1 MERVI
6 IYDND
11 HVFTSDI
18 SSKIKDDLHGIYV
31 DIFSDLKAL
40 RDALIKNV
48 DQYIFALIDISS
60 EDDMC
65 DTVIKVITSQY
76 IPMIVLTNKEYL
88 KYRDNIITNY
98 PIIDFLVKDQKKNF
112 HYVSSLINQMKNAR
126 DIDILLVS
134 DSQHD
139 RDYIYNNLLVRYPFD
154 IIDAKNID
162 EVAEALE
169 QNPNIRIM
177 IIDIKPTSKGLDLV
191 EEIRGYE
198 QKESL
203 AIMAITSKDDSYTS
217 ARYLQVGAND
227 FVTKPVQ
234 FETFHSRMNVMIET
248 LSLFDKLQ
256 KIANVDYLTE
266 LYNRRYFFESGN
278 MLFSNAKRRNISIAT
293 AMLDI
298 DHFKS
303 INDTY
308 GHNTGDIVL
317 KEIAYL
323 LKQSFR
329 NSDLI
334 ARVGGEEF
342 AAILVDADEKT
353 VLNIFETLRKKV
365 ENLEIESDNEII
377 KVTISIGITL
387 QIGNILEST
396 INIADQNLYEAKET
410 GRNKIIIN

>member
-410 GRNKIIIN
+410 GRNKVIIN